1 MSRIELAKYQFPFSL
16 VHMAQLGNIAKIFLK
31 ILQKILSFQIRI
43 PVFGLGCGV
52 LGLAFAKQTV
62 KMGKIAAHLLKSLE
76 YRGYDSTGAIIQ
88 DDKGKI
94 VFRKDVGSPSELVKT
109 LGIEKLSGKIFCGQV
124 RWATFGSVNKE
135 NSQPHEVK
143 CKKHIYGAHNGNIT
157 NTCALKQFLIDEG
170 HDVISNNDGEILV
183 HTVEQYFDMYI
194 EKFPDKRHLESQI
207 RKDSM
212 RKAIIEASK
221 KLAGSYAA
229 VIVDPVTEIVYA
241 IKAGSSLYIGV
252 GEYEGNRFI
261 LASSD
266 LTAILHYTKVLI
278 KIYENEFI
286 EFSHDRYQIYALK
299 DIKIHQKDG
308 TYKPYKEGE
317 KINVKP
323 KRSKLRAEDIKLS
336 PPFKYFMEK
345 EIYAEVESS
354 RKLIQFIKNGSE
366 DSKKI
371 CNILKNSKVLKSYQT
386 ICKSITETS
395 DFEKQAKIFQNSLS
409 DKSFI
414 EIKKECKKKIPEL
427 FDKFTDPD
435 FTKMDF
441 YSDNST
447 VFLDIIGNEIE
458 EDYLLLGK
466 IMDAI
471 DEQGETL
478 NFQKKI
484 DRFLEMITN
493 AWDKHCNIYAASCG
507 TSYHAAKTA
516 ALFFNEI
523 AGVEII
529 PIIPGDFRGQ
539 YSKSLRDKDIIIG
552 ISQSGETKD
561 LIDIFSDVEKLG
573 KDIYRIAIVNNVNST
588 LGQEK
593 SQLCL
598 PIRCGPEMAVP
609 ATKSYINQITLLYYL
624 AIRTAEVRLKHM
636 KANSYD
642 KKEIEKLEQQ
652 ITQRFE
658 TLDYIPNIIR
668 ETINTTQAQ
677 IENVAEQIFLEPS
690 IHILATKLSPVAQEG
705 ALKIRETVLNHTE
718 GKEGAEFK
726 HGPNTILGEN
736 TVFGIWNIESL
747 MKKYNKAIEFIY
759 SETKSDDVITEED
772 IPKVI
777 TALGDYVF
785 DRVRPFN
792 LLPHSFKLFE
802 RTVKK
807 FDFFDSLYRNYPLI
821 YITGPEERD
830 VRLTISQINTHK
842 IRGANSFL
850 IAEEN
855 DDLLQNISSIPSA
868 HPDYKWG
875 YIELPKTGDTLLTV
889 FSSIVVLQLLA
900 LRMSI
905 KKMKYLNK
913 LHVPRHGVHPDV
925 PKNVSKSITV
935 D

>member
-1 MSRIELAKYQFPFSL
+1 MKKFLTRILNRCK
-16 VHMAQLGNIAKIFLK
+16 N
-31 ILQKILSFQIRI
+31 FQIRI

-52 LGLAFAKQTV
+52 LGMVFAKQTV

-76 YRGYDSTGAIIQ
+76 YRGYDSTGAIVQ

-94 VFRKDVGSPSELVKT
+94 VLRKDVGAPSELVKS
-109 LGIEKLSGKIFCGQV
+109 LGIEKLAGKIFCGQV

-157 NTCALKQFLIDEG
+157 NTCSLKEFLIQEG
-170 HDVISNNDGEILV
+170 HNVVSNNDGEMLV
-183 HTVEQYFDMYI
+183 HTVEHYFDMYI
-194 EKFPDKRHLESQI
+194 EKFPDERHLEPQI

-212 RKAIIEASK
+212 RKAIIKAGE
-221 KLAGSYAA
+221 KLEGSYAA
-229 VIVDPVTEIVYA
+229 VIVDPITETVYA
-241 IKAGSSLYIGV
+241 IKAGSSLYIGM
-252 GEYEGNRFI
+252 GEYEGNKFL

-266 LTAILHYTKVLI
+266 LTAILHYTKTLI

-286 EFSHDRYQIYALK
+286 EFSSDKYQIYALK
-299 DIKIHQKDG
+299 DLKIQQKDG
-308 TYKPYKEGE
+308 TYKYYKEGE
-317 KINVKP
+317 KIDVKP
-323 KRSKLRAEDIKLS
+323 KRSKLQAEDVKLS
-336 PPFKYFMEK
+336 PPFKYFMEQ

-354 RKLIQFIKNGSE
+354 RKLIQFIKGGSE
-366 DSKKI
+366 ESKKI
-371 CNILKNSKVLKSYQT
+371 CRILKNNDILKKYQA
-386 ICKSITETS
+386 ICKSITRTS
-395 DFEKQAKIFQNSLS
+395 DLEKQIKIFKSSLTDES
-409 DKSFI
+409 ANRLIKNEF
-414 EIKKECKKKIPEL
+414 KKEIPEL
-427 FDKFTDPD
+427 FDKFTNPD
-435 FTKMDF
+435 FTKPEY
-441 YSDNST
+441 YSDNAT
-447 VFLDIIGNEIE
+447 IFLDIIGNTTS
-458 EDYLLLGK
+458 EDDLLLARVL
-466 IMDAI
+466 DAVDEQLGVEHFQKNI
-471 DEQGETL
+471 DE
-478 NFQKKI
+478 FIKI
-484 DRFLEMITN
+484 VTTT
-493 AWDKHCNIYAASCG
+493 WDNHSNIYATSCG
-507 TSYHAAKTA
+507 TSFHAAKTA

-523 AGVEII
+523 AGIKII
-529 PIIPGDFRGQ
+529 PMVPGDFRGQ
-539 YSKSLRDKDIIIG
+539 YSKSLRDYDILIG

-561 LIDIFSDVEKLG
+561 LIDIFNDVEKLE
-573 KDIYRIAIVNNVNST
+573 KNIYRIAIVNNVNST

-598 PIRCGPEMAVP
+598 PLRCGPEMAVP

-624 AIRTAEVRLKHM
+624 AVKTAEVRLKHM
-636 KANSYD
+636 KDNSYD
-642 KKEIEKLEQQ
+642 KKEIEELEQQ

-658 TLDYIPNIIR
+658 TLDYIPNIIN

-690 IHILATKLSPVAQEG
+690 IHILATRLSPVAQEG

-718 GKEGAEFK
+718 GREGAEFK

-736 TVFGIWNIESL
+736 TVFGIWNMESL

-759 SETKSDDVITEED
+759 SEAQSDDVITEDD
-772 IPKVI
+772 IPRI
-777 TALGDYVF
+777 IMALGDYIF
-785 DRVRPFN
+785 ERVKPFN
-792 LLPHSFKLFE
+792 LLPHSLKLFE
-802 RTVKK
+802 RTVKE
-807 FDFFDSLYRNYPLI
+807 FDFFASLYRNYPLI

-855 DDLLQNISSIPSA
+855 DELLQNISSIPVT

-900 LRMSI
+900 LKMSI

-913 LHVPRHGVHPDV
+913 LHVPVHGVHPDV